1 MAHIDAGP
9 LSGKEDPVVKHF
21 DSLMALVA
29 DHPRC
34 RLAVAVAQDHT
45 VLEAVRE
52 AEARGLIEAVLFGDR
67 NEIARA
73 AERAEY
79 RPRDAQIVHEPDPVR
94 AALGAVS
101 LASGG
106 QADMVMKGYIHT
118 DDFLRAVLHREHGLR
133 TGSIM
138 SHVFIAEVRHLDR
151 LLFIADGAMNI
162 APNLEQKAAILLNT
176 VHVATA
182 FGVMRPKVAVL
193 AAVELVNPLMPATI
207 DAAALTQMGAR
218 RQFSVSCEVGGPF
231 ALDNAISE
239 LAARHKKI
247 AGPVAGWADVILCP
261 NIETGNVLA
270 KALAHLGGCRL
281 AGLLVGAKVPVVL
294 TSRADSAEA
303 KLLSIASAVFTVNL
317 ERALWLKVGKVH
329 Y

>member
-1 MAHIDAGP
+1 
-9 LSGKEDPVVKHF
+9 VKNF
-21 DSLMALVA
+21 DSLMKLVA
-29 DHPRC
+29 DQPRC
-34 RLAVAVAQDHT
+34 RLAVAAAEDHT

-52 AEARGLIEAVLFGDR
+52 AENRGLVEAVLFGDR
-67 NEIARA
+67 REIGRA
-73 AERAEY
+73 AERAGYAPAES
-79 RPRDAQIVHEPDPVR
+79 QVVHEPDAVR

-101 LASGG
+101 LASAGE
-106 QADMVMKGYIHT
+106 AEMVMKGYIHT
-118 DDFLRAVLHREHGLR
+118 DDFLRAVLNRERGLR

-138 SHVFIAEVRHLDR
+138 SHVFIAEVRALDR
-151 LLFIADGAMNI
+151 LLFIADAAMNI
-162 APNLEQKAAILLNT
+162 APDLEGKAAILLNT

-193 AAVELVNPLMPATI
+193 AAVELVNPAMPATV
-207 DAAALTQMGAR
+207 DAAALAQMSAR
-218 RQFSVSCEVGGPF
+218 RQFSVPCEVDGPF

-247 AGPVAGWADVILCP
+247 TGPVAGWADVLLCP
-261 NIETGNVLA
+261 NIETGNALA
-270 KALAHLGGCRL
+270 KALAHLGGSRL

-303 KLLSIASAVFTVNL
+303 KLLSIAAAVFTVNL

>member
-1 MAHIDAGP
+1 M
-9 LSGKEDPVVKHF
+9 KNF
-21 DSLMALVA
+21 DSLMKLVA
-29 DHPRC
+29 DQPRC
-34 RLAVAVAQDHT
+34 RLAVAAAEDHT

-52 AEARGLIEAVLFGDR
+52 AENRGLVEAVLFGDR
-67 NEIARA
+67 REIGRA
-73 AERAEY
+73 AERAGYAPGES
-79 RPRDAQIVHEPDPVR
+79 QVVHEPDAVR

-101 LASGG
+101 LASAGE
-106 QADMVMKGYIHT
+106 AEMVMKGYIHT
-118 DDFLRAVLHREHGLR
+118 DDFLRAVLNRERGLR

-138 SHVFIAEVRHLDR
+138 SHVFIAEVRALDR
-151 LLFIADGAMNI
+151 LLFIADAAMNI
-162 APNLEQKAAILLNT
+162 APDLEGKAAILLNT

-193 AAVELVNPLMPATI
+193 AAVELVNPAMPATV
-207 DAAALTQMGAR
+207 DAAALAQMSAR
-218 RQFSVSCEVGGPF
+218 RQFSVPCEVDGPF

-247 AGPVAGWADVILCP
+247 TGPVAGWADVLLCP
-261 NIETGNVLA
+261 NIETGNALA
-270 KALAHLGGCRL
+270 KALAHLGGSRL

-303 KLLSIASAVFTVNL
+303 KLLSIAAAVFTVNL